1 MPETDVREL
10 VREAYGKIA
19 QDQQSCCSSDCGC
32 DCDCDCDC
40 TSEEASAP
48 NGEMGL
54 SCGNPVAFSEIKPGD
69 IVLDLGSGGGKDVFL
84 AAAEVGP
91 EGRAIGV
98 DMTPEML
105 ELARRNAEQ
114 FAQTTGLTNV
124 EFREGHIEDLPAEDA
139 SVDLVLSN
147 CVINL
152 SPDKPAVFR
161 EVHRVLKSGGRM
173 VVSDIVLNRD
183 LPEAIKNSPEFY
195 AACISGA
202 LRKEDYLAA
211 IEAAGFGTVEILTDV
226 LYSSDCSCDD
236 PITSEVGGDLDGAAS
251 SITLRAIK

>member
-1 MPETDVREL
+1 MPETDIREL

-19 QDQQSCCSSDCGC
+19 QNQQSCCSCGC
-32 DCDCDCDC
+32 SCEC
-40 TSEEASAP
+40 TSEETPVPDA
-48 NGEMGL
+48 EMGL
-54 SCGNPVAFSEIKPGD
+54 SCGNPVAFSEIRSGD

-91 EGRAIGV
+91 GGRAIGV

-183 LPEAIKNSPEFY
+183 LPEAIKNSSEFY

-202 LRKEDYLAA
+202 MRKEDYLAA
-211 IEAAGFGTVEILTDV
+211 IEAAGFATVEVLAEV
-226 LYSSDCSCDD
+226 LYRADCACDD
-236 PITSEVGGDLDGAAS
+236 PITSEAADDLDGAAS